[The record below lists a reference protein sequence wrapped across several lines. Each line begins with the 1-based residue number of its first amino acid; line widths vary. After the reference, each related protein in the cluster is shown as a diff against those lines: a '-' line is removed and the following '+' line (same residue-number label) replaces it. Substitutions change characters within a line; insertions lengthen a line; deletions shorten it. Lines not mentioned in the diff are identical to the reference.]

1 MKTITSRQNEEI
13 KQVSALHSPKGREE
27 QRKFI
32 AEGIRAIST
41 FIDNGFKPV
50 ELYVTQ
56 PNVKHAQNLTTNHF
70 ITLVEDHV
78 MEKLSTL
85 TTPSGFVGVFE
96 IPKQEPLSALTG
108 GLVMTKIA
116 DPGNMGS
123 LIRSCAA
130 FGVKTVVTIEGAD
143 VWSPKV
149 VQASAGTLALVNV
162 FETNWKDLMRYKK
175 DLKLCALVVD
185 GGKKPAHTT
194 LDNTLLVVGNE
205 AQGIPQE
212 WVAECEETMTIS
224 MPGQV
229 ESLNAAVAGS
239 IALYLAFVGSI
250 RA

>member
-1 MKTITSRQNEEI
+1 
-13 KQVSALHSPKGREE
+13 
-27 QRKFI
+27 
-32 AEGIRAIST
+32 
-41 FIDNGFKPV
+41 
-50 ELYVTQ
+50 
-56 PNVKHAQNLTTNHF
+56 
-70 ITLVEDHV
+70 
-78 MEKLSTL
+78 
-85 TTPSGFVGVFE
+85 VGVFE

-130 FGVKTVVTIEGAD
+130 FGVKTVVTIDGAD

-162 FETNWKDLMRYKK
+162 FETNWKDLLRYKK

-185 GGKKPAHTT
+185 GGKKPSHTT

-239 IALYLAFVGSI
+239 IALYLAFIDTVN
-250 RA
+250 